1 MVYIILFFLGLL
13 PPSLF
18 DFLLLLIMS
27 HGDDLANESKFNTR
41 GIDYYENNEST
52 LMSRSENNSA
62 SSNSS
67 LETKHHVNNSTNN
80 LPSPNN
86 SLNKTSHRTKLST
99 QDIRL
104 ILYLIVRIKPFK
116 YVGDRKISQTRKW
129 ELIQS
134 RYEEIKRSETTLLV
148 NDQDEIIVPT
158 VRTLQRQ
165 LANAIKK
172 AKLRSGGSFSS
183 TPGKYLFNSITR
195 KSSTSELEMALLEL
209 FESSEK
215 LKNGKTSSSSNVNLV
230 SGSDQFIHSGIPN
243 YSQDFRIGS
252 SSDRKGDE
260 EEGEMSLE
268 MDIESKIDGLNNHD
282 QFISSNID
290 IEIVLKNIHDV
301 RKSILEQLNQN
312 NSNSLPKILSLL
324 QDLITQGAKYES
336 EQEKLFN
343 HNMRIISQQ
352 YKTFKRFVELNKSL
366 VSREDQLDKEVL
378 SKIISEFSKD
388 EVIPVSTAP
397 LDESNPVAMSVDGS
411 SDKPKET
418 STNKNRILKSLQ
430 ELLN

>member
-1 MVYIILFFLGLL
+1 
-13 PPSLF
+13 
-18 DFLLLLIMS
+18 MS
-27 HGDDLANESKFNTR
+27 HGEDLSNESKFNTR
-41 GIDYYENNEST
+41 GIDYYENNDST

-67 LETKHHVNNSTNN
+67 LETRHHVNNSSNN

-134 RYEEIKRSETTLLV
+134 RYEEIKRSETTVLV

-172 AKLRSGGSFSS
+172 AKIRTGGSVSS
-183 TPGKYLFNSITR
+183 KPGKYLFNSITR

-215 LKNGKTSSSSNVNLV
+215 LKNGKASGSSNVNIV
-230 SGSDQFIHSGIPN
+230 SGGDQFIHSGIPN
-243 YSQDFRIGS
+243 YSQNFRIGTS
-252 SSDRKGDE
+252 SERKGDE
-260 EEGEMSLE
+260 DEGEMSLE
-268 MDIESKIDGLNNHD
+268 MDIESKINGLNNHE
-282 QFISSNID
+282 QFLSSNID

-312 NSNSLPKILSLL
+312 DHSPLSKILSLL
-324 QDLITQGAKYES
+324 QDLITQHAKYES

-352 YKTFKRFVELNKSL
+352 YKTFKSFIELNRSL
-366 VSREDQLDKEVL
+366 VSREDQLIKEVL
-378 SKIISEFSKD
+378 SKIISEYSKD
-388 EVIPVSTAP
+388 ESIPVSTAP
-397 LDESNPVAMSVDGS
+397 LEESNQAPVSMLVDGLPE
-411 SDKPKET
+411 KPKET
-418 STNKNRILKSLQ
+418 STNKNTILKSLQ